1 MPAMQR
7 LYERLRGRGFELLAV
22 SVDKEAADVAAFRD
36 RLAITFPIV
45 LDATE
50 EVARLYQTTGYPET
64 LLIDGQGQVVERYVG
79 PRDWDDPAY
88 ISRMEALVREGSA
101 S

>member
-1 MPAMQR
+1 M
-7 LYERLRGRGFELLAV
+7 
-22 SVDKEAADVAAFRD
+22 AAFRD